1 MKLAISAGHGL
12 GTPGKEVLASLDSKR
27 TKEWVLNSRIVEKV
41 LKKLEAYEGYQ
52 VLRVDDPTGKRD
64 VPLSE
69 RTKKANDW
77 GSDFYLAVH
86 TNAGINGGSGGGIV
100 VYRYTNSSLKSK
112 ELQPKFYNSLI
123 KHTGLKGNR
132 SQPLASA
139 NLHEVREP
147 KSPALLL
154 ELGFMDSR
162 VDVPIILSEKFADQ
176 CATAIVEVL
185 VSEFGLKLKP
195 VEVKPQDTIAPHGK
209 IFMVKFGAYKSK
221 NNAEA
226 MKKRAESLG
235 LPAYITLDDY
245 KE

>member
-12 GTPGKEVLASLDSKR
+12 YTPGKRVLKKFDP
-27 TKEWVLNSRIVEKV
+27 KETREWELNSRIVEKV
-41 LKKLEAYEGYQ
+41 LNKLEAYEGYQ

-64 VPLSE
+64 VPLAE

-86 TNAGINGGSGGGIV
+86 HNAGINGGSGGGIV

-112 ELQPKFYNSLI
+112 ELQPKFYNALI

-147 KSPALLL
+147 MSPALLL
-154 ELGFMDSR
+154 ELGFMDSST
-162 VDVPIILSEKFADQ
+162 DVPIILSEKFADQ

-209 IFMVKFGAYKSK
+209 MFMVKFGAYKSR

-226 MKKRAESLG
+226 MKKKAESLG

>member
-12 GTPGKEVLASLDSKR
+12 NTAGKEVLGKFDPKR
-27 TKEWVLNSRIVEKV
+27 TKEWVLNSRVVEKV
-41 LKKLEAYEGYQ
+41 LEKLKAYEGYQ
-52 VLRVDDPTGKRD
+52 ILRVDDPTGKRD
-64 VPLSE
+64 VPLAE

-86 TNAGINGGSGGGIV
+86 HNAGINGGSGGGIV
-100 VYRYTNSSLKSK
+100 VYRYTKSSKKSQ
-112 ELQPKFYNSLI
+112 ELQPKFYNALI

-147 KSPALLL
+147 RSPALLL
-154 ELGFMDSR
+154 ELGFMDSS

-185 VSEFGLKLKP
+185 VSEFKLKLKP
-195 VEVKPQDTIAPHGK
+195 VEVKPQDTVAPHGK
-209 IFMVKFGAYKSK
+209 IFMVKFGAYKSR

-226 MKKRAESLG
+226 MKKKAESLG